1 MKIPLLKVI
10 QKIGRPDEVL
20 IKGPSGHEKKQ
31 VDDILSQSTDDLL
44 NDLNLDEATESRILD
59 DYDRSVN
66 DYALAVIIKRL
77 HRDSVALRAMMDD
90 AERLPDWWRIN
101 EPRAVEG
108 K

>member
-1 MKIPLLKVI
+1 MNIPLLKTIFQVG
-10 QKIGRPDEVL
+10 QDQVL
-20 IKGPSGHEKKQ
+20 IKGASGYEKKW

-44 NDLNLDEATESRILD
+44 YDLNLDEATESRILD

-90 AERLPDWWRIN
+90 AERLPDWWRTN
-101 EPRAVEG
+101 EP
-108 K
+108 